1 MKGSPSPISY
11 HVLIVLSICL
21 GFVCPATSAMAQFLA
36 PRLEARGTEFELLG
50 LVEAKGLTIY
60 LDDLKTNEPIVGATF
75 DVDTGTSG
83 RPVIVKEVEPGLYW
97 ADAKWLIRP
106 GSHDLII
113 SVTAGNRSDL
123 LGATLVNPPATPVIS
138 SLWTEWKRRFWTE
151 WTGRGGLLI
160 AFVIGAMAT
169 QLLRSLMKIWRWLR
183 RPNSDVRE
191 TSSVPSRATT
201 TAAALVIALVGAS
214 VSPASAMPS
223 GPGHNHGPD
232 GVTTDMAPDNQPPD
246 SPRRLAD
253 GSLFVPKAAQRVL
266 AIRTISVVT
275 TEIAR
280 TTRVFG
286 RIIADPTASGRIQAG
301 IQGRIDAGDGG
312 LFVVGQHVTRGQVVC
327 TVVPIVNPVD
337 NANIQQQVSQID
349 AELRLLS
356 ETADQ
361 AAAGTIPSLSQRD
374 LQTIKLDLMSLQ
386 QRKDGISLVM
396 NDRDTL
402 RIPLRSPA
410 TGIIAISNV
419 LAGQIVEA
427 KDILFEVIDP
437 ARIWVEAAAFDM
449 DVVNNIAGAKAI
461 TDNGKAYTLSFV
473 GRAPRLRQQAIPL
486 NFRIDKPDA
495 GLMVGSPVN
504 VFIQGRTS
512 QTAVLVPQQAIT
524 TTASGQ
530 AIVFEHVSAE
540 RFAPILI
547 RSEIID
553 GSNAA
558 VLAGLAPGKR
568 IVVAGAGLLG
578 QIR

>member
-1 MKGSPSPISY
+1 MTAPPSPIQRR
-11 HVLIVLSICL
+11 LLLVLSICL
-21 GFVCPATSAMAQFLA
+21 ALVCPVASAFAQFLA

-50 LVEAKGLTIY
+50 LVEANGITIY
-60 LDDLKTNEPIVGATF
+60 LDDLKTNAPIVGATF

-83 RPVIVKEVEPGLYW
+83 RTLTVKEIEPGLYW
-97 ADAKWLIRP
+97 ADAKWLNRP
-106 GSHDLII
+106 GSHDIII

-123 LGATLVNPPATPVIS
+123 LGLTLVNPPVTPVIA
-138 SLWTEWKRRFWTE
+138 SLWAEWK
-151 WTGRGGLLI
+151 GRGGLLVV
-160 AFVIGAMAT
+160 FVGGLLAA
-169 QLLRSLMKIWRWLR
+169 QLLRILARLWRWLR
-183 RPNSDVRE
+183 RPAPAVHE
-191 TSSVPSRATT
+191 PSGDASRRATT
-201 TAAALVIALVGAS
+201 TSAALLIALVGAS
-214 VSPASAMPS
+214 VSPASINPASAMPS

-232 GVTTDMAPDNQPPD
+232 GVTTDVAADKQPAD
-246 SPRRLAD
+246 SPRRLSD
-253 GSLFVPKAAQRVL
+253 GSLFVPKAAQHVL
-266 AIRTISVVT
+266 AIRTISVVSS
-275 TEIAR
+275 EIAR

-301 IQGRIDAGDGG
+301 ISGRIDAGDGG
-312 LFVVGQHVTRGQVVC
+312 LFVVGQQVTRGQVVC

-337 NANIQQQVSQID
+337 NDNIQQQVSQID
-349 AELRLLS
+349 AELRLLAD
-356 ETADQ
+356 TADQ

-402 RIPLRSPA
+402 RISLRSPS

-437 ARIWVEAAAFDM
+437 NRIWVEAAAFDM
-449 DVVNNIAGAKAI
+449 DVVNNIAGARAV

-473 GRAPRLRQQAIPL
+473 GRAPRLRQQAILL
-486 NFRIDKPDA
+486 NFRIDNPDS

-504 VFIQGRTS
+504 VFIQGRS
-512 QTAVLVPQQAIT
+512 SHTAVLVPHQAIT

-530 AIVFEHVSAE
+530 AIVFEHLTAE
-540 RFAPILI
+540 RFVPILI

-553 GSNAA
+553 GSNVA

-568 IVVAGAGLLG
+568 IVVDGAGLLG

>member
-1 MKGSPSPISY
+1 MTASPSPIQRR
-11 HVLIVLSICL
+11 LLLLVLSICVAL
-21 GFVCPATSAMAQFLA
+21 ACSAASAFAQFLA

-50 LVEAKGLTIY
+50 LVEANGITIY
-60 LDDLKTNEPIVGATF
+60 LDDLKTNEPIVGALF
-75 DVDTGTSG
+75 DIDTGTAG
-83 RPVIVKEVEPGLYW
+83 RTLTVQEIQPGLYW
-97 ADAKWLIRP
+97 ADAQWLSRP

-113 SVTAGNRSDL
+113 SVTAGSRSDL
-123 LGATLVNPPATPVIS
+123 LGATVDNPPVTPMVE
-138 SLWTEWKRRFWTE
+138 SLWAEWK
-151 WTGRGGLLI
+151 GRSGVVLAFAGGVLVTL
-160 AFVIGAMAT
+160 
-169 QLLRSLMKIWRWLR
+169 LLRILARLWRWLR
-183 RPNSDVRE
+183 HSPQTAIESTAGAPD
-191 TSSVPSRATT
+191 RATT
-201 TAAALVIALVGAS
+201 TVAALLIALVGAS
-214 VSPASAMPS
+214 VGPAAVSIASAMPS

-232 GVTTDMAPDNQPPD
+232 GVTTDVAADNQPAD

-266 AIRTISVVT
+266 AIRTISVASS
-275 TEIAR
+275 EIAR

-337 NANIQQQVSQID
+337 NANIQQQVNQID

-356 ETADQ
+356 ETAEQ
-361 AAAGTIPSLSQRD
+361 AATGTIPPLSQRE

-386 QRKDGISLVM
+386 QRRDGISLVM

-402 RIPLRSPA
+402 RVPLRSPA

-437 ARIWVEAAAFDM
+437 NRIWVEAAAFDM
-449 DVVNNIAGAKAI
+449 DVVNNIAGAKAV

-486 NFRIDKPDA
+486 NFRIDEPDS

-504 VFIQGRTS
+504 VFIQGRTN
-512 QTAVLVPQQAIT
+512 QTAVVVPQQAIT

-553 GSNAA
+553 GANAA
-558 VLAGLAPGKR
+558 VLAGLTPGKR
-568 IVVAGAGLLG
+568 IVVDGAGLLG

>member
-1 MKGSPSPISY
+1 MTSPHFPTRRHIQM
-11 HVLIVLSICL
+11 VLTICL
-21 GFVCPATSAMAQFLA
+21 ALACPATSALAQFLA

-50 LVEAKGLTIY
+50 LIEAGGILIY
-60 LDDLKTNEPIVGATF
+60 LDDLKTNEPIVGAIF
-75 DVDTGTSG
+75 DIDVGTSG
-83 RPVIVKEVEPGLYW
+83 RSLTLKEVEPGLYW
-97 ADAKWLIRP
+97 ADAKWLSRP

-113 SVTAGNRSDL
+113 SVTAGNRTDL
-123 LGATLVNPPATPVIS
+123 LGTTVVTPPVTPVMTN
-138 SLWTEWKRRFWTE
+138 LWAEWKA
-151 WTGRGGLLI
+151 RGGLLL
-160 AFVIGAMAT
+160 AFVGGVFAT
-169 QLLRSLMKIWRWLR
+169 LLLRMLARFWRWMR
-183 RPNSDVRE
+183 RRSPAALASSGDAPN
-191 TSSVPSRATT
+191 RAT
-201 TAAALVIALVGAS
+201 TAAALLIALVGASVSPAS

-232 GVTTDMAPDNQPPD
+232 GVTTDVAADNQPAD

-253 GSLFVPKAAQRVL
+253 GSLFIPKAAQRVL
-266 AIRTISVVT
+266 AIRTIAVASS
-275 TEIAR
+275 EIAR

-410 TGIIAISNV
+410 TGVIAISNV

-437 ARIWVEAAAFDM
+437 NRIWVEAAAFDM

-461 TDNGKAYTLSFV
+461 TDNGKTYTLSFI

-495 GLMVGSPVN
+495 GLIVGSPVN

-530 AIVFEHVSAE
+530 AIVFEHVTAE
-540 RFAPILI
+540 RFVPILI

-553 GSNAA
+553 GSNVA
-558 VLAGLAPGKR
+558 VLAGLPPGKR
-568 IVVAGAGLLG
+568 IVVDGAGLLG

>member
-1 MKGSPSPISY
+1 MTASPFPIRRSLL
-11 HVLIVLSICL
+11 LILTICL
-21 GFVCPATSAMAQFLA
+21 AAACPVTSAWAQFLL

-50 LVEAKGLTIY
+50 LVEANGITIY
-60 LDDLKTNEPIVGATF
+60 LDDLKTNAPIVGATF
-75 DVDTGTSG
+75 DIDTGTSG
-83 RPVIVKEVEPGLYW
+83 RTLTVKEMEPGLYW
-97 ADAKWLIRP
+97 AEAKWLSRP

-113 SVTAGNRSDL
+113 SVIAGNRSDL
-123 LGATLVNPPATPVIS
+123 LGATVINPPATPIIS
-138 SLWTEWKRRFWTE
+138 GLWAEWQRRFWTE
-151 WTGRGGLLI
+151 GTGRGGLLV
-160 AFVIGAMAT
+160 AFVIGLIAT
-169 QLLRSLMKIWRWLR
+169 QLLRVLMRLWRWVR
-183 RPNSDVRE
+183 RPSPAVRE
-191 TSSVPSRATT
+191 ASGAPGPATT
-201 TAAALVIALVGAS
+201 TTAVLLIVLAGAS

-232 GVTTDMAPDNQPPD
+232 GVTTDVAADNQPAD
-246 SPRRLAD
+246 SLRRLAD

-266 AIRTISVVT
+266 AIRTISVVSS
-275 TEIAR
+275 EIAK

-349 AELRLLS
+349 AELHLLA
-356 ETADQ
+356 ETAEQ
-361 AAAGTIPSLSQRD
+361 AAAGTIPPLSQRD

-402 RIPLRSPA
+402 RIPLRSPS

-437 ARIWVEAAAFDM
+437 NRIWVEAAAFDM
-449 DVVNNIAGAKAI
+449 DVVNNIAGAKAV

-486 NFRIDKPDA
+486 NFRIDNPDS

-504 VFIQGRTS
+504 VFIQGRST

-540 RFAPILI
+540 RFVPVLI

-568 IVVAGAGLLG
+568 IVVDGAGLLG

>member
-1 MKGSPSPISY
+1 MTASPFPIQRR
-11 HVLIVLSICL
+11 LLLVLSICL
-21 GFVCPATSAMAQFLA
+21 ALACPVTSAFAQFLA

-50 LVEAKGLTIY
+50 LVDANGITIY
-60 LDDLKTNEPIVGATF
+60 LDDLKTNAPIVGATF
-75 DVDTGTSG
+75 DFDIGTSG
-83 RPVIVKEVEPGLYW
+83 RTLTVKETEPGLYW
-97 ADAKWLIRP
+97 ADAKWLSRP

-123 LGATLVNPPATPVIS
+123 LGATLVNPPVTPVIS
-138 SLWTEWKRRFWTE
+138 SLWAEWK
-151 WTGRGGLLI
+151 GRSGLLLAFVGGLL
-160 AFVIGAMAT
+160 AT
-169 QLLRSLMKIWRWLR
+169 QVLRILARLWRWLR
-183 RPNSDVRE
+183 RPAPAVRE
-191 TSSVPSRATT
+191 PSGDAPNRATT
-201 TAAALVIALVGAS
+201 TAAALLIALVGAS

-232 GVTTDMAPDNQPPD
+232 GVTTDVAADNQPAD
-246 SPRRLAD
+246 SPRRLSD

-266 AIRTISVVT
+266 AIRTIAVANS
-275 TEIAR
+275 EIAR

-312 LFVVGQHVTRGQVVC
+312 LFVVGQQVTRGQVVC

-349 AELRLLS
+349 AELHLLA
-356 ETADQ
+356 ETAEQ
-361 AAAGTIPSLSQRD
+361 AAAGTIPPLSQRD

-402 RIPLRSPA
+402 RIPLRSPS

-437 ARIWVEAAAFDM
+437 NRIWVEAAAFDM
-449 DVVNNIAGAKAI
+449 DVVNNIAGAKAV

-486 NFRIDKPDA
+486 NFRIDNPDA

-504 VFIQGRTS
+504 VFIQGRST

-540 RFAPILI
+540 RFVPVLI

-568 IVVAGAGLLG
+568 IVVDGAGLLG